1 MITRQQTRN
10 QNANLDTETLQPEQI
25 IINVGVTDDGESRI
39 NRLVTAALTAQQTQL
54 FSELKLP
61 MTSLIQS
68 SLETT
73 FRNFSA
79 QDSSLFMPSFETRH
93 NISQLPPVQRSE
105 ETQKVVEGLL
115 FFIMLKYVLLSEL
128 FFITAQTA
136 TYDCSNLLMGQYLC
150 PDPSKNQIDQ
160 KTQQYVGCDK
170 SGIAKVW
177 CIAAEGIECETT
189 GNNTFTNDMPCKWTN
204 GYHLDTVLLLS
215 VFTGMF
221 GLDRFYL
228 GYYGI
233 GLLKVSTL
241 GGFFIGQLVDII
253 LIALQIVRPAD
264 GSYYIIPYYG
274 AVVEIIRSD
283 NETYRVPK
291 DDW

>member
-1 MITRQQTRN
+1 
-10 QNANLDTETLQPEQI
+10 
-25 IINVGVTDDGESRI
+25 
-39 NRLVTAALTAQQTQL
+39 
-54 FSELKLP
+54 
-61 MTSLIQS
+61 
-68 SLETT
+68 
-73 FRNFSA
+73 
-79 QDSSLFMPSFETRH
+79 
-93 NISQLPPVQRSE
+93 
-105 ETQKVVEGLL
+105 
-115 FFIMLKYVLLSEL
+115 MLKYILLSAL

-150 PDPSKNQIDQ
+150 PDPSKNQIDH

-170 SGIAKVW
+170 SGIAKGGQPYLMCQKNFNYCQCDFTVW
-177 CIAAEGIECETT
+177 CIAAEGIECDTT
-189 GNNTFTNDMPCKWTN
+189 SNNTFTKDMPCKWTN

-221 GLDRFYL
+221 GMDRFYL